1 MLIGTT
7 ELKFDKRNNSNVY
20 VVGATGTGKTR
31 LYIHTNV
38 GQEKE
43 KNIIVIES
51 MKKET
56 YYFTHQMKVE
66 QGYQVLRLDLLSPY
80 FHERLQELLSC
91 HPQQKFILYIH
102 VDIVGSTYEE
112 RGERVQNMLRIFLE
126 QSSIQAM
133 QVYLDEYDM
142 YPIPHLA
149 KVLCVTRGYQMEIS
163 IVVKYHTQLQQ
174 IHGKDVANQVL
185 TNCDESCSLE
195 QIACK
200 MRNILVVSVDTH
212 QMELFSY
219 KMKYLLWEHTI
230 SLKNT
235 HTTGRLQVLDD

>member
-163 IVVKYHTQLQQ
+163 IVVKKYHTQLQQ

-185 TNCDESCSLE
+185 TNCDRKLFFGTNSMQDAEYFSRISGY
-195 QIACK
+195 
-200 MRNILVVSVDTH
+200 D
-212 QMELFSY
+212 QMELFFLQNEILVMGAY
-219 KMKYLLWEHTI
+219 HIPQKIPIQQVDCKY
-230 SLKNT
+230 
-235 HTTGRLQVLDD
+235 

>member
-102 VDIVGSTYEE
+102 VDVVGSTYEE
-112 RGERVQNMLRIFLE
+112 RGNEFKICFE
-126 QSSIQAM
+126 SSSNN
-133 QVYLDEYDM
+133 
-142 YPIPHLA
+142 HLY
-149 KVLCVTRGYQMEIS
+149 KQ
-163 IVVKYHTQLQQ
+163 
-174 IHGKDVANQVL
+174 
-185 TNCDESCSLE
+185 
-195 QIACK
+195 CK
-200 MRNILVVSVDTH
+200 CIWMSMTCIRFHI
-212 QMELFSY
+212 
-219 KMKYLLWEHTI
+219 
-230 SLKNT
+230 
-235 HTTGRLQVLDD
+235 